1 MSYKKKIRN
10 IIIACL
16 IAIVASLVLALP
28 ENFGLCS
35 KGDTAC
41 VRKFIHRFDNI
52 IQTTFYFAL
61 AIIFSLTGA
70 YFTGEKA
77 FNAWKKFARIYLP
90 IAIVLVLISPTTN
103 MNFVGFD
110 KELTTMWLA
119 GIFFVVSLGIIFGKK
134 DHHSPLDLDEC

>member
-10 IIIACL
+10 VVVACL
-16 IAIVASLVLALP
+16 IAIVASLILALP

-35 KGDTAC
+35 KNDDGCIYWYIDT
-41 VRKFIHRFDNI
+41 FDNLVQFI
-52 IQTTFYFAL
+52 FYFAL

-77 FNAWKKFARIYLP
+77 FNAWKKFAMIYLS
-90 IAIVLVLISPTTN
+90 IAIILVLISPTTN

-119 GIFFVVSLGIIFGKK
+119 GIFFVVSLGIILGKREK
-134 DHHSPLDLDEC
+134 QSSI